1 MNNGDDINNLLKTL
15 GHDAGL
21 YQDLAKYNASRAALR
36 RAAMVRPVEPVAAVP
51 AAPPP
56 AEPMPASMSASMSAP
71 MPAPM
76 PAPVAMQPPPTV
88 TPRGESSS
96 LSAILNRLSS
106 PNAPAPAPG
115 RGHDVTNSGMAP
127 LESPSRQPTRLDRLF
142 GRLSTRTPGAL
153 GR

>member
-36 RAAMVRPVEPVAAVP
+36 RAAMVRPVEPAAAVQ

-56 AEPMPASMSASMSAP
+56 AEPTPAP
-71 MPAPM
+71 MPVLM
-76 PAPVAMQPPPTV
+76 PAPVAMQPPPAAT
-88 TPRGESSS
+88 TRGESSS
-96 LSAILNRLSS
+96 LSAILSRLSS
-106 PNAPAPAPG
+106 PNDPAPAPG
-115 RGHDVTNSGMAP
+115 RGHDATNSGMAP

-142 GRLSTRTPGAL
+142 GRLSTRTPGVL